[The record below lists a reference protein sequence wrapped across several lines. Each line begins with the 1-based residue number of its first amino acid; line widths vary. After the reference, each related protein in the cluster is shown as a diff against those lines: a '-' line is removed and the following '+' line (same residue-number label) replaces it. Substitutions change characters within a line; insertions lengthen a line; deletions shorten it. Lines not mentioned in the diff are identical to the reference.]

1 MLVQGGKHGTLMSNK
16 LIHVLQIFDSNFPLG
31 AFAHSLALKTF
42 LQEAKTMNKET
53 FLFGMKQQLQT
64 QFSYTE
70 GLACRLAYEAI
81 ENQQFNKIKQ
91 IDQELF
97 NLASSREIR
106 EGNKKMGRLLIQV
119 MKQLYP
125 FDSLKLYENKITANE
140 LHGHT
145 AIIFAIVSTE
155 LEIELERTLSFYLF
169 AIISSLVQN
178 GLGASPLKQVDG
190 KKILHELQLF
200 IQEQVEMILHLSEE
214 ELGGSLPC
222 LKNVQ
227 LMQNSLRY
235 AY

>member
-1 MLVQGGKHGTLMSNK
+1 
-16 LIHVLQIFDSNFPLG
+16 
-31 AFAHSLALKTF
+31 
-42 LQEAKTMNKET
+42 MNKET

-119 MKQLYP
+119 TKQLYP

-178 GLGASPLKQVDG
+178 GLGGIPLKQVDG
-190 KKILHELQLF
+190 KKILHELQPF
-200 IQEQVEMILHLSEE
+200 IQEQVEMILHLPEE
-214 ELGGSLPC
+214 EFGGSLPC
-222 LKNVQ
+222 LENAH
-227 LMQNSLRY
+227 LMKNSLRY